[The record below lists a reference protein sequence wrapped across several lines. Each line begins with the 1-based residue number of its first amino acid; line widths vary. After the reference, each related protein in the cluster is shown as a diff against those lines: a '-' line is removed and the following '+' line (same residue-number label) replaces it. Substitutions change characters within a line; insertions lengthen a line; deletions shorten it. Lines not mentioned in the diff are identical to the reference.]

1 MTSGGQWPR
10 WATVRA
16 DEVRT
21 VLPPEEWGAWAQGGD
36 CSRGTPAAWGLQDT
50 GHPAERPFFFHCLS
64 CIAAVYRGG
73 PPPKPDSQ
81 RDKGLCIRCGEPAER
96 LRDRVFTPS
105 AACQQAEAKG
115 ITVARL
121 STRKFCASCD
131 PSRLPWCMARRRNAA
146 CAGSKRHRAVVDC
159 RHTRLAVDRHGH
171 RQYNPHCAAECE
183 RVKAPHRQHP
193 KHSLTVPPPVRSA
206 CQWCGLPLTGNPM
219 KKYCSRAHGKAFRHN
234 QRHSLTVPPPV
245 RSACQWCGLPLTGNP
260 MKKYCSDAHG
270 KAFRH
275 KKEKSA

>member
-1 MTSGGQWPR
+1 MTSGSQWPR

-21 VLPPEEWGAWAQGGD
+21 ALPPEEWGAWAQGGD

-64 CIAAVYRGG
+64 CIAAVRRGG
-73 PPPKPDSQ
+73 HPPKPDSR

-121 STRKFCASCD
+121 SARKFCASCD
-131 PSRLPWCMARRRNAA
+131 PYRLPWCMTRTCPN
-146 CAGSKRHRAVVDC
+146 KRHRSAGGC
-159 RHTRLAVDRHGH
+159 SSPTRHTV
-171 RQYNPHCAAECE
+171 PHCAAACAKMKE
-183 RVKAPHRQHP
+183 RDN
-193 KHSLTVPPPVRSA
+193 LTKRRRTEEVPLPPVQCARRKCPFCGEGPRAPAVNCWHTRPPKSKPHCQQA
-206 CQWCGLPLTGNPM
+206 CDALKRNRRNKTQRR
-219 KKYCSRAHGKAFRHN
+219 RARKLNLHR
-234 QRHSLTVPPPV
+234 P
-245 RSACQWCGLPLTGNP
+245 
-260 MKKYCSDAHG
+260 
-270 KAFRH
+270 
-275 KKEKSA
+275 